1 MGTVYEN
8 AVGTAQALAQLKAN
22 IDEPFIRFGERM
34 RGAKPAD
41 LNVIPKALGKA
52 KDWSPL
58 QYEKGYTV
66 PDKEWGQVTHKPIT
80 EAFEKFKTGPSLKD
94 VTGDITKAPQ
104 WLAQSVGKLGPQFG
118 AAGAATALTG
128 PFGGILMNAV
138 NNIGERYNTA
148 LKEKVNAPASGIF
161 TGLLISAFD
170 TLGPW
175 LQLRGVT
182 KGLLSTAGVGGGT
195 ELVQEIMAILH
206 EKFLGI
212 PVKDP
217 FWRLMENFLLG
228 MFIEGGTHAAA
239 RPSKAA
245 AQVSTGPTPPPPPGG
260 PPPPPPGAPPAAPT
274 TPAPPSGTPEFT
286 QWAAENG
293 IRTDEKGNF
302 DPSFDPMQARP
313 PAAPA
318 PPSAPAGDFKAVSQT
333 ILDMTAKG
341 SNVLDIALAI
351 SPQLPGV
358 PFSELRVGIEAVQQ
372 TAPAAPREPQVGDP
386 FGDNGEGVITGIR
399 HKVVDADGNTV
410 AEFATDAEAQADAA
424 QRGGL
429 KVRRTITWEETEA
442 GKKQRAEEWAERGRQ
457 ADAQREAEHQARMD
471 RLAGRQT
478 APVAQPG
485 VDIQPPQ
492 PAAPVAVEAPVVEQ
506 AEPIPDVNQPDV
518 WVKDEN
524 GIPQRAHS
532 EDVLVDRTL
541 QAAGIEEP
549 KPAVSAE
556 RLAQLD
562 ADAKVAE
569 EQLRKLGL
577 AGRIKGSPLL
587 PYKFEDI
594 PNPILGGRYRFFTG
608 PGQTGLL
615 YANFDGMMVLESAS
629 GNRNL
634 AGLSLS
640 SSEINDAISKIDA
653 ELNQAALWPEAL
665 SALKQLRDQLNNYR
679 QQAGPKASLNVVMAE
694 RGVTT
699 DIKGTAYEEL
709 LHGTQRQAPLPRE
722 TVEALMAAP
731 VFAKARGSLT
741 ASYGDLSTNDA
752 FDEVTAKV
760 LAGNDVGLS
769 TAEQVDVARAYRQA
783 LIEAHGEGVLVLFK
797 YVKPGVVKEA
807 FRGRETRQE
816 GGGRPIGVEPGGGG
830 QFQPGATGGGAG
842 ASQGG
847 RSGSGVRTGA
857 APGMGPAGRASLL
870 DPAVIRIRARMIA
883 GDVARD
889 IITAGNAVE
898 KIVAKWGEQYRPV
911 APQIFQQAQEF
922 VRPSAPGMPSAAPQ
936 TAPGASAAPP
946 ASVTATQPAGSP
958 QGQPAP
964 VSGQPPVPP
973 EPPLGAMPDA
983 TDPEQPPASAFSTAV
998 KTFGRYNRRML
1009 QLRQAA
1015 WRHPN
1020 FAPLQAMVQ
1029 AMDRMNKAIFQW
1041 KDRGGDVSAA
1051 WRALGPARAQVLNDF
1066 SLAAT
1071 QWSDKLG
1078 RKLTP
1083 EERGR
1088 LGAHH
1093 GVDGDILEVY
1103 DQQQQYFQDS
1113 WDAMRQAYIAELQA
1127 EITNPETL
1135 AAATAEINAQFDE
1148 KMRHNYFPLQR
1159 FGRWMV
1165 TGWEIGP
1172 DGKEFVGQHEHY
1184 TSERAAKIAKREMER
1199 RYREAGTRISR
1210 VTHTENNPETR
1221 DLGGLPP
1228 GMADRIAKDLNLDEK
1243 QRKELDRAI
1252 DNVKAASVTQRSAL
1266 RHLLRRKGTKGFSRD
1281 AQRAFEAY
1289 VTWAAN
1295 HIGKTQER
1303 ANLKQAVRDAEKARN
1318 NVGAY
1323 SGQAVNPMP
1332 LTRLHALMKDSLDN
1346 MLNPRVQNNSF
1357 MGSAASWFLGFGPIQ
1372 IAQNFIQSGNTPFV
1386 LAKEMGADG
1395 NPIGLPEAIK
1405 QWAKAMK
1412 DVSQV
1417 YSKRWYD
1424 KKTNPTPGNQYDYR
1438 GPISDEE
1445 WALMEEGRKEGLTG
1459 DTNANQA
1466 SGNAKQSTFEY
1477 LFTWPFGHDPFN
1489 QESKGKDMGR
1499 KGRAWDDWIH
1509 GFGRFSLK
1517 GHQWSEEWTRRVGL
1531 LAAARAF
1538 KNRGNAAPYQAARD
1552 VVLKVQGSHE
1562 PSNRSWLQQ
1571 KAPAA
1576 LVFKSFLLNNIWLTH
1591 QTKAGR
1597 MLWLAQLVLGGARG
1611 MLGASHI
1618 FLLLSLLG
1626 SVFNR
1631 KFFGMKDPYVD
1642 IEHTIREMITER
1654 MGPRAARVALHGV
1667 SGGIAGAPD
1676 LSNSFNFGEPIPGL
1690 NPTMR
1695 WLGGRDDTKTWFW
1708 NMGQAAGGA
1717 VGGTAMNLSKA
1728 LVEEGPESENFLR
1741 LAMPRWLG
1749 NILKAQQAWREERY
1763 ATTKGT
1769 GLAKI
1774 DRNNPIH
1781 MLELAGYA
1789 AGMTPERLAE
1799 VREAMNSTQEME
1811 RYYTKLMDDAR
1822 QEYYEAQRS
1831 KDQDTIRNASDYVQ
1845 FVKSILP
1852 EGMSNKLNRMQQG
1865 FGQAERR
1872 REQRDRGIPN
1882 DRSLRRARED
1892 WLTPYQLEPR

>member
-66 PDKEWGQVTHKPIT
+66 NDKEWGQVTHKPIT

-104 WLAQSVGKLGPQFG
+104 WLAQGVGKMGPQFG

-148 LKEKVNAPASGIF
+148 LKEKVNAPAAGIF

-175 LQLRGVT
+175 LQLRGIT

-245 AQVSTGPTPPPPPGG
+245 AQPQVSTEAPPPPPPPGG
-260 PPPPPPGAPPAAPT
+260 PPPPPPGAPTMVQMRAKTPATTAAPQT
-274 TPAPPSGTPEFT
+274 QAPLPGAPGYSEWLA
-286 QWAAENG
+286 QQG
-293 IRTDEKGNF
+293 IRLDEKGGIDF
-302 DPSFDPMQARP
+302 TAEP
-313 PAAPA
+313 PTGAPPAPA
-318 PPSAPAGDFKAVSQT
+318 PAAQ
-333 ILDMTAKG
+333 
-341 SNVLDIALAI
+341 
-351 SPQLPGV
+351 
-358 PFSELRVGIEAVQQ
+358 
-372 TAPAAPREPQVGDP
+372 PAAASPRQIAKYLETLSQQRYGKSWEDLNDTDGVKANALWKEVNSPGFVPPQSS
-386 FGDNGEGVITGIR
+386 
-399 HKVVDADGNTV
+399 VDV
-410 AEFATDAEAQADAA
+410 
-424 QRGGL
+424 
-429 KVRRTITWEETEA
+429 
-442 GKKQRAEEWAERGRQ
+442 
-457 ADAQREAEHQARMD
+457 
-471 RLAGRQT
+471 
-478 APVAQPG
+478 
-485 VDIQPPQ
+485 QPPQ
-492 PAAPVAVEAPVVEQ
+492 PAAPASPVDAESERISQSLFGRPYADLDPETARLVRLDAIENLAPTTTVPDADMMVEGPNGPQAV
-506 AEPIPDVNQPDV
+506 
-518 WVKDEN
+518 
-524 GIPQRAHS
+524 RS
-532 EDVLVDRTL
+532 EDVFVDRTL

-549 KPAVSAE
+549 KLAPSAWE
-556 RLAQLD
+556 
-562 ADAKVAE
+562 AKVAASRE
-569 EQLRKLGL
+569 YLAKRGSTLSSNPFADVEWIGHMAVVIADDIRAGAIKLG
-577 AGRIKGSPLL
+577 
-587 PYKFEDI
+587 
-594 PNPILGGRYRFFTG
+594 N
-608 PGQTGLL
+608 
-615 YANFDGMMVLESAS
+615 
-629 GNRNL
+629 
-634 AGLSLS
+634 
-640 SSEINDAISKIDA
+640 AI
-653 ELNQAALWPEAL
+653 E
-665 SALKQLRDQLNNYR
+665 
-679 QQAGPKASLNVVMAE
+679 
-694 RGVTT
+694 
-699 DIKGTAYEEL
+699 
-709 LHGTQRQAPLPRE
+709 H
-722 TVEALMAAP
+722 
-731 VFAKARGSLT
+731 
-741 ASYGDLSTNDA
+741 
-752 FDEVTAKV
+752 
-760 LAGNDVGLS
+760 
-769 TAEQVDVARAYRQA
+769 
-783 LIEAHGEGVLVLFK
+783 
-797 YVKPGVVKEA
+797 
-807 FRGRETRQE
+807 
-816 GGGRPIGVEPGGGG
+816 
-830 QFQPGATGGGAG
+830 
-842 ASQGG
+842 
-847 RSGSGVRTGA
+847 
-857 APGMGPAGRASLL
+857 
-870 DPAVIRIRARMIA
+870 
-883 GDVARD
+883 
-889 IITAGNAVE
+889 
-898 KIVAKWGEQYRPV
+898 IVAKFGPEARVV
-911 APQIFQQAQEF
+911 APQVFAQAQELAKEEQA
-922 VRPSAPGMPSAAPQ
+922 SAQGMPSAAPQ
-936 TAPGASAAPP
+936 TAPGASVSQAEADRGGKALLDMKSQGAPGMILEGGTQYSTGPGRERSVVVRDSKGQPIAVLGFYAADSGVGPAPP
-946 ASVTATQPAGSP
+946 SHEAYPTVYVAPEHRRKGIAKRMYEFAKQQGYDLSQLSGRETSPMGEALVGSLRQTGVLGPQTAPEAPAAAQPSVTATQPTGAST
-958 QGQPAP
+958 GQPAP
-964 VSGQPPVPP
+964 VTPPPV

-1051 WRALGPARAQVLNDF
+1051 WRALGPARAQILNDF

-1083 EERGR
+1083 EERVR
-1088 LGAHH
+1088 LGDHH
-1093 GVDGDILEVY
+1093 GVDEDILEVY

-1113 WDAMRQAYIAELQA
+1113 WDAMRQAYITELQA

-1184 TSERAAKIAKREMER
+1184 VSERAAKIAKRDMER

-1346 MLNPRVQNNSF
+1346 MLNPRVQSNSF

-1395 NPIGLPEAIK
+1395 KPIGLPEAIK

-1424 KKTNPTPGNQYDYR
+1424 KKTDPTPGNQYDYR

-1477 LFTWPFGHDPFN
+1477 LFTWPFGHDPFG
-1489 QESKGKDMGR
+1489 QESKGRDMGR
-1499 KGRAWDDWIH
+1499 KGRAWDDWIN

-1611 MLGASHI
+1611 VLGASHI

-1626 SVFNR
+1626 SFGR
-1631 KFFGMKDPYVD
+1631 KFFGYKDPYVD
-1642 IEHTIREMITER
+1642 VEHTIREMITER

-1831 KDQDTIRNASDYVQ
+1831 HDADAIRNASDYVQ